1 MVIISGEKGLIVV
14 IVLNNPYILVLSL
27 EDNMLFI
34 MQSGKVIFMKIL
46 KSEIMVDMIK
56 RLTYILRTILLCKT
70 NYTP

>member
-27 EDNMLFI
+27 EDNMLFK